1 MLIPL
6 VGNSNSPHFGYN
18 GKLANSRLNL
28 NSKMVWH
35 KKDIQLPEKYVR
47 MAIHFEPIT
56 RRVEVMWEEEEK

>member
-1 MLIPL
+1 
-6 VGNSNSPHFGYN
+6 
-18 GKLANSRLNL
+18 
-28 NSKMVWH
+28 MVWH